1 MKSTLAYPNGLT
13 ASWTYGNRGELLEVN
28 NASPT
33 GTISRYAYTYDAAG
47 RRVGCDKS
55 GSAFTTPD
63 TYAYRYNARSEL
75 TNATAEVD
83 AAYRYGYA
91 FDDIGNRATSSER
104 STNVPYAVNHLNQY
118 TEISNS
124 TVQPSTS
131 NLQPLYDADGNQT
144 LVKTATGVWQVTYN
158 GENRPVRW
166 ENLSN
171 VSNLLNVSNIISMT
185 FDRMGRRVTKNDQRI
200 VYDGYLQINSFE
212 HSNNRTFEHFFLW
225 DPTRTPGDRPR
236 RRGVPTAS
244 GRRGKC
250 PFLTR

>member
-1 MKSTLAYPNGLT
+1 MENIGANQNQRAAARRQLNIGLF
-13 ASWTYGNRGELLEVN
+13 ADHR
-28 NASPT
+28 
-33 GTISRYAYTYDAAG
+33 I
-47 RRVGCDKS
+47 GCDKS

-63 TYAYRYNARSEL
+63 T
-75 TNATAEVD
+75 
-83 AAYRYGYA
+83 
-91 FDDIGNRATSSER
+91 
-104 STNVPYAVNHLNQY
+104 YAVNHLNQY

-144 LVKTATGVWQVTYN
+144 LVKTATGIWQVTYN

-200 VYDGYLQINSFE
+200 VYDGYLQITSFE
-212 HSNNRTFEHFFLW
+212 
-225 DPTRTPGDRPR
+225 
-236 RRGVPTAS
+236 
-244 GRRGKC
+244 
-250 PFLTR
+250 